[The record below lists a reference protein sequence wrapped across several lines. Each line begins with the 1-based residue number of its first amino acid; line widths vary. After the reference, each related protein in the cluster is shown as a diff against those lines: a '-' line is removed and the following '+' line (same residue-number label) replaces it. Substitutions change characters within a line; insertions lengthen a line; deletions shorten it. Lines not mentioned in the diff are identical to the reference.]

1 MVLGSSLTT
10 RPKATIG
17 FDSAARLNAMGSE
30 IATRPNVI
38 ECGLTVRPKTLK
50 IFFVLFIF
58 FLTFKKNIF
67 IDPSWSADQYTSIKK
82 LMYQSIYL
90 FLYIYIY
97 IKLTSTPL
105 FLLKITQILWIINL
119 QILWII
125 NLHVFGREWVST
137 LYNWIHLITNGIKF
151 GSLLLGVII
160 SCLVWFLPI
169 KTTKPNFYNSKK
181 FKPKPV
187 RTDRFRFSLVF

>member
-1 MVLGSSLTT
+1 MVLGSRLTT

-17 FDSAARLNAMGSE
+17 FDSAARLNAMGSG

-90 FLYIYIY
+90 FLYIYI
-97 IKLTSTPL
+97 L
-105 FLLKITQILWIINL
+105 N
-119 QILWII
+119 
-125 NLHVFGREWVST
+125 
-137 LYNWIHLITNGIKF
+137 
-151 GSLLLGVII
+151 
-160 SCLVWFLPI
+160 
-169 KTTKPNFYNSKK
+169 
-181 FKPKPV
+181 
-187 RTDRFRFSLVF
+187 

>member
-58 FLTFKKNIF
+58 FLTFKKI
-67 IDPSWSADQYTSIKK
+67 
-82 LMYQSIYL
+82 
-90 FLYIYIY
+90 
-97 IKLTSTPL
+97 
-105 FLLKITQILWIINL
+105 FLLIHRGARINILVLRN
-119 QILWII
+119 
-125 NLHVFGREWVST
+125 
-137 LYNWIHLITNGIKF
+137 
-151 GSLLLGVII
+151 
-160 SCLVWFLPI
+160 
-169 KTTKPNFYNSKK
+169 
-181 FKPKPV
+181 
-187 RTDRFRFSLVF
+187 